1 MEQPENISVVPS
13 GIYDPSLSDSSQ
25 TFTHFLDYED
35 EDSPVESP
43 EGMVIDSED
52 TNGPVSKK
60 PKEDFEVTQVNFS
73 PMSQKLVL
81 TYPHIVENRRI
92 IFEIDI
98 MKKSS
103 PNQLKSLSNLH
114 FSQIF
119 WLFLLCHT

>member
-1 MEQPENISVVPS
+1 MEQPENIAGAAS
-13 GIYDPSLSDSSQ
+13 GIYEQSINDSSE

-52 TNGPVSKK
+52 TSGPVSKK

-81 TYPHIVENRRI
+81 TYPHKIKPGNYNGTI
-92 IFEIDI
+92 IFVTDI
-98 MKKSS
+98 MKNSY
-103 PNQLKSLSNLH
+103 PNN
-114 FSQIF
+114 
-119 WLFLLCHT
+119 

>member
-60 PKEDFEVTQVNFS
+60 PKEDFEVTQVNFNFNVT
-73 PMSQKLVL
+73 K
-81 TYPHIVENRRI
+81 TCPH
-92 IFEIDI
+92 
-98 MKKSS
+98 
-103 PNQLKSLSNLH
+103 LSA
-114 FSQIF
+114 
-119 WLFLLCHT
+119 

>member
-1 MEQPENISVVPS
+1 MEQPENISGVAS
-13 GIYDPSLSDSSQ
+13 GIYEQSINDSSE

-52 TNGPVSKK
+52 TNEPLSKE

-81 TYPHIVENRRI
+81 TYRHKVKPGNYNGTI
-92 IFEIDI
+92 IFEINI

-103 PNQLKSLSNLH
+103 PINLGFKFLPL
-114 FSQIF
+114 FSGAVG
-119 WLFLLCHT
+119 

>member
-81 TYPHIVENRRI
+81 TYLHKVKPGHYNGTI
-92 IFEIDI
+92 IFVTDI
-98 MKKSS
+98 MKKSY
-103 PNQLKSLSNLH
+103 PIN
-114 FSQIF
+114 
-119 WLFLLCHT
+119 

>member
-13 GIYDPSLSDSSQ
+13 GIYEQSLNDSSG

-81 TYPHIVENRRI
+81 TYLHKVKPGHYNGTI
-92 IFEIDI
+92 IFVTDI
-98 MKKSS
+98 MKKSY
-103 PNQLKSLSNLH
+103 PIN
-114 FSQIF
+114 
-119 WLFLLCHT
+119 

>member
-1 MEQPENISVVPS
+1 MEQPENISGAAS
-13 GIYDPSLSDSSQ
+13 GIYEQSLNDSLG

-52 TNGPVSKK
+52 TNEPVSKK

-81 TYPHIVENRRI
+81 TYPHKVKPGNYNGTI
-92 IFEIDI
+92 IFVTDI
-98 MKKSS
+98 MKKAY
-103 PNQLKSLSNLH
+103 PIN
-114 FSQIF
+114 
-119 WLFLLCHT
+119 